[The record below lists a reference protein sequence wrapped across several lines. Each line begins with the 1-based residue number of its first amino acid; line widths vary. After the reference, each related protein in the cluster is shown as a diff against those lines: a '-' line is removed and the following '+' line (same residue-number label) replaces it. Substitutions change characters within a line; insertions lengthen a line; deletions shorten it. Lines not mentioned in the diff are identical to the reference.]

1 MIAGVRESKLCKG
14 ILAALALLACFV
26 ALPDADS
33 RSARPGAGD
42 VAARALSAT
51 NNGLSQYLDPAMVVY
66 KNATDD
72 PRALESPP
80 PGPPPPSQP
89 PEQFD
94 VCGRPAGF
102 HAASWSRQQ
111 EYATCPKSIKGKQA
125 LVLTKR
131 ADVYGQS
138 GNQLRSFLRAV
149 QYSRD
154 KHRPLVVTKSSW
166 AMKVLAK
173 NFFQTSGANWTSQME
188 KSLCLKV
195 CTKQPGWKMPRYMA
209 TPMRLFKYK
218 SKAGKEDYQAS
229 QLQIMRTLWR
239 HHNTGPGP
247 GGAAIRDMCEGIN
260 ALFPNDGAALYSVI
274 HLRSHAKWRLKKT
287 CQKKGCDLEA
297 AHDMRPEYVKA
308 ILAPLGMMVHP
319 IVIITD
325 NKKGSKGVLKRLLG
339 DPDVGPLLRI
349 VPKKAR
355 WLGSDMTLAVMANVF
370 IGHPSST
377 MSGFIGRSRKALGF
391 EHNYI
396 FLAKDENGGW
406 RRVRGSLE

>member
-1 MIAGVRESKLCKG
+1 MIAGARESKLCKG
-14 ILAALALLACFV
+14 ILAALALLACFA

-33 RSARPGAGD
+33 WSARPGVDD
-42 VAARALSAT
+42 VAARALSTT
-51 NNGLSQYLDPAMVVY
+51 NDGLSRYLDPAMVMY
-66 KNATDD
+66 KNAT
-72 PRALESPP
+72 PPWQP
-80 PGPPPPSQP
+80 PGQP
-89 PEQFD
+89 PDQFD

-111 EYATCPKSIKGKQA
+111 QYATCPKSIGGKRA

-131 ADVYGQS
+131 TDVYGQS

-195 CTKQPGWKMPRYMA
+195 RTKQPRWKMPRYVA
-209 TPMRLFKYK
+209 QPKRLFNYK

-247 GGAAIRDMCEGIN
+247 GGVAIRDMCEGIN
-260 ALFPNDGAALYSVI
+260 ALFPNDGAAL
-274 HLRSHAKWRLKKT
+274 
-287 CQKKGCDLEA
+287 
-297 AHDMRPEYVKA
+297 
-308 ILAPLGMMVHP
+308 
-319 IVIITD
+319 
-325 NKKGSKGVLKRLLG
+325 
-339 DPDVGPLLRI
+339 
-349 VPKKAR
+349 
-355 WLGSDMTLAVMANVF
+355 
-370 IGHPSST
+370 
-377 MSGFIGRSRKALGF
+377 
-391 EHNYI
+391 
-396 FLAKDENGGW
+396 
-406 RRVRGSLE
+406 